1 MLALTF
7 SFTILRF
14 DGDASLLRRFLPLFA
29 FRPCTLALHLQLIAT
44 GAELG
49 DGLFRHQLLERPIFN
64 ILGLVL
70 LELRYELDSAG

>member
-1 MLALTF
+1 MLALAF
-7 SFTILRF
+7 SFTVLGF
-14 DGDASLLRRFLPLFA
+14 DGGTGLLRRFLPLFT

-44 GAELG
+44 GAEFG
-49 DGLFRHQLLERPIFN
+49 DGLFRHQLLKRPLLN